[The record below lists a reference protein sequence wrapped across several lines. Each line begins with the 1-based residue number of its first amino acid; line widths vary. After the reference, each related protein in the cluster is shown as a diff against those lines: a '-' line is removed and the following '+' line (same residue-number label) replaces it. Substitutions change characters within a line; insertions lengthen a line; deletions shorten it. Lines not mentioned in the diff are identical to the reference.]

1 MNLASRLQSRNR
13 GVTSPKHGITLPNLG
28 ITLPTRGITYPIV
41 VVALASALAL
51 AACSDGGPQGQAAGG
66 TPAATPVGVI
76 VASTEAVRLT
86 TELPGRTAAYMVAE
100 VRPQVSGIVQ
110 RRMFTEGSEVTEG
123 QTLYQIDPASYR
135 ATLESA
141 RAGLSRAEANHYA
154 VRLKAQRYAD
164 LGKKGMISKQAD
176 DDTTAALKQAEAD
189 VASARAALE
198 KARIDLAYTRVP
210 SPIAGRSG
218 RSSVTA
224 GALVTANQPAALTTV
239 QQLDP
244 IYVDLTQSSVELLRL
259 KRDLADGTL
268 QHLAEQVVP
277 VRLLLEDGSEY
288 AASGRLAFSGISV
301 DTDTGSV
308 TLRAVFPNP
317 QGELLPGMY
326 VRARL
331 AQGEIEKAILVPH
344 AAVTHDRRGNA
355 VVMVVGA
362 EDKVEARPVTTTRSI
377 GDKWLV
383 SAGLAAGDRIIV
395 DGLQKIR
402 PGAPV
407 TVLAAGGEATVPAA
421 APAAATK

>member
-1 MNLASRLQSRNR
+1 MKLPSRL
-13 GVTSPKHGITLPNLG
+13 LG
-28 ITLPTRGITYPIV
+28 PGLRAAFPILG
-41 VVALASALAL
+41 VALASALTL
-51 AACSDGGPQGQAAGG
+51 AACGDGGSTGPVSGG
-66 TPAATPVGVI
+66 APVASPVGVI
-76 VASTEAVRLT
+76 VARTEPVKLT
-86 TELPGRTAAYMVAE
+86 TELPGRTVAYMVAE
-100 VRPQVSGIVQ
+100 VRPQVSGIIQQ
-110 RRMFTEGSEVTEG
+110 RLFTEGSEVKEG
-123 QTLYQIDPASYR
+123 QTLYQIDPATYR
-135 ATLESA
+135 AALASA
-141 RAGLSRAEANHYA
+141 KAGLSRAEANRYA
-154 VRLKAQRYAD
+154 VRLKAERYAE
-164 LGKKGMISKQAD
+164 LRTKGMISKQAD

-198 KARIDLAYTRVP
+198 QARIDLAYTRVP
-210 SPIAGRSG
+210 SPIASRSG

-259 KRDLADGTL
+259 KRDLADGKL
-268 QHLAEQVVP
+268 QHVAEQLVP

-288 AASGRLAFSGISV
+288 AASGQLAFSGISV

-317 QGELLPGMY
+317 QAELLPGMY

-344 AAVTHDRRGNA
+344 AAVTHDRRGDA

-362 EDKVEARPVTTTRSI
+362 ENKVEARLVTTTRSI

-383 SAGLAAGDRIIV
+383 SEGLVAGDRIIV

-402 PGAPV
+402 PGVPV
-407 TVLAAGGEATVPAA
+407 TVQEAGAD
-421 APAAATK
+421 AAATK

>member
-66 TPAATPVGVI
+66 TPAATPVSVI

>member
-1 MNLASRLQSRNR
+1 MKLPSRLPIPGLRAD
-13 GVTSPKHGITLPNLG
+13 LPVPGAAVPILG
-28 ITLPTRGITYPIV
+28 ITFPALG
-41 VVALASALAL
+41 VALASALTL
-51 AACSDGGPQGQAAGG
+51 AACGDGGTGGPAPGAA
-66 TPAATPVGVI
+66 PAASPVGVI
-76 VASTEAVRLT
+76 VARTEPVTLT

-110 RRMFTEGSEVTEG
+110 RRLFTEGSEVKEG

-135 ATLESA
+135 AALA
-141 RAGLSRAEANHYA
+141 GAKAGLSRAEANRYA
-154 VRLKAQRYAD
+154 VRLKARRYAE
-164 LGKKGMISKQAD
+164 LGRQGMISKQAD

-189 VASARAALE
+189 VAAARAALE

-224 GALVTANQPAALTTV
+224 GALVTANQPVALTTV

-259 KRDLADGTL
+259 KRDLADGRL
-268 QHLAEQVVP
+268 QHVAEQVVP

-288 AASGRLAFSGISV
+288 AASGQLAFSGVSV

-317 QGELLPGMY
+317 QAELLPGMY

-344 AAVTHDRRGNA
+344 AALTHDRRGNA
-355 VVMVVGA
+355 IVMVVGTG
-362 EDKVEARPVTTTRSI
+362 DKVEARPVTATRSI

-383 SAGLAAGDRIIV
+383 SEGLLAGDRIVV

-407 TVLAAGGEATVPAA
+407 TVQEAGTGAA
-421 APAAATK
+421 AAK

>member
-355 VVMVVGA
+355 VVMVVGT

-407 TVLAAGGEATVPAA
+407 TVLLLRPRGFDAALAAAAGR
-421 APAAATK
+421 

>member
-1 MNLASRLQSRNR
+1 MKLPSRL
-13 GVTSPKHGITLPNLG
+13 TFPILG
-28 ITLPTRGITYPIV
+28 
-41 VVALASALAL
+41 VALASALTL
-51 AACSDGGPQGQAAGG
+51 AACSDSGPKGPAPGVA
-66 TPAATPVGVI
+66 PAANPVGVI
-76 VASTEAVRLT
+76 VARTEPVKLT
-86 TELPGRTAAYMVAE
+86 TELPGRTVAYMVAE
-100 VRPQVSGIVQ
+100 VRPQVSGIIQQ
-110 RRMFTEGSEVTEG
+110 RLFTEGSDVKEG
-123 QTLYQIDPASYR
+123 QTLYQIDPATYR
-135 ATLESA
+135 TALASA
-141 RAGLSRAEANHYA
+141 NAGLSRAEAKHYA
-154 VRLKAQRYAD
+154 VRLKAERYAE

-176 DDTTAALKQAEAD
+176 DDTTAALKEAEAD

-218 RSSVTA
+218 RSTVTA
-224 GALVTANQPAALTTV
+224 GALVTSNQPAALTTV

-259 KRDLADGTL
+259 KRDLADGKL
-268 QHLAEQVVP
+268 QRLAEQVIP

-288 AASGRLAFSGISV
+288 AAIGQLAFAGISV

-308 TLRAVFPNP
+308 TLRAIFPNP
-317 QGELLPGMY
+317 QAELLPGMY

-344 AAVTHDRRGNA
+344 AAVTHDRHGNA

-362 EDKVEARPVTTTRSI
+362 EDKVEARPVTTPRSI

-383 SAGLAAGDRIIV
+383 SEGLVAGDRIIV

-407 TVLAAGGEATVPAA
+407 TVQVAGAEAA
-421 APAAATK
+421 ASAAATK

>member
-1 MNLASRLQSRNR
+1 MNLPSRLP
-13 GVTSPKHGITLPNLG
+13 SPSL
-28 ITLPTRGITYPIV
+28 V
-41 VVALASALAL
+41 FALASALAL
-51 AACSDGGPQGQAAGG
+51 AACSDGGPQQAAGG
-66 TPAATPVGVI
+66 APAATPVGVI

-100 VRPQVSGIVQ
+100 VRPQVGGIVQ

-141 RAGLSRAEANHYA
+141 KAGLSRAEANLYA

-176 DDTTAALKQAEAD
+176 DDTVAALKQAEAD
-189 VASARAALE
+189 VTSAQAALV

-224 GALVTANQPAALTTV
+224 GALVTANQADPLTTI

-268 QHLAEQVVP
+268 QQLAEQVVS

-326 VRARL
+326 VRARI

-362 EDKVEARPVTTTRSI
+362 EDKVEARQVTTPRSI

-402 PGAPV
+402 PGAAV
-407 TVLAAGGEATVPAA
+407 TVLEAGAGGGAGATASAA
-421 APAAATK
+421 ASAAAAK